1 MNTTVA
7 EKRPLGALGRMGAV
21 AGLHVAALYLIATSL
36 GIVPPLISEPP
47 TAQLFDEVRPPDD
60 PLPAIP
66 QPQLVDR
73 PLTVP
78 PPDTVDIDID
88 TTPPPDAIFGEID
101 NNPPRPPEIIPTG
114 PQHTMVAVRQDSR
127 FPLTQPT
134 YPARD
139 IREGNEGTVELEI
152 YVMPT
157 GRIGDVR
164 VIKSAG
170 SPSLDQ
176 SAIDEAKRKWRML
189 PATRDGEPYA
199 QWHRLKVTFNLKN
212 R

>member
-1 MNTTVA
+1 MNTTLA
-7 EKRPLGALGRMGAV
+7 EKRPLAALGRMGAV
-21 AGLHVAALYLIATSL
+21 AGVHAAVLYLIATGL
-36 GIVPPLISEPP
+36 GIMPPLIAEPVIDTRLIEDRQELREAPPEPP
-47 TAQLFDEVRPPDD
+47 RPVIQEP
-60 PLPAIP
+60 
-66 QPQLVDR
+66 R
-73 PLTVP
+73 LTVEQP
-78 PPDTVDIDID
+78 EPVPIDSSD
-88 TTPPPDAIFGEID
+88 STDRVFAEID
-101 NNPPRPPEIIPTG
+101 NSPPRPPEIFPTG
-114 PQHTMVAVRQDSR
+114 AQHTVVAVRQDSR
-127 FPLTQPT
+127 FPLSQPT

-139 IREGNEGTVELEI
+139 IREGNEGTVELEV

-157 GRIGDVR
+157 GRIGDAR

-176 SAIDEAKRKWRML
+176 SAIDEAKRRWRML